1 MIKEQPLTW
10 FNFYL
15 YLVKGLETP
24 LEALGQFIQVGK
36 QSVLQSWP
44 WWVGMGRAV
53 SMKYSKLVTAD
64 FLDTHAGGNHDSV
77 TGREDSGPYQG
88 LCHVHEG
95 PLPRQREEVYVDKRI
110 VEHKLI

>member
-1 MIKEQPLTW
+1 MIKEQLLTW

-15 YLVKGLETP
+15 YLVKGEETP

-53 SMKYSKLVTAD
+53 
-64 FLDTHAGGNHDSV
+64 
-77 TGREDSGPYQG
+77 
-88 LCHVHEG
+88 
-95 PLPRQREEVYVDKRI
+95 
-110 VEHKLI
+110 